1 MPMYNLL
8 ECTGKYSLA
17 SGSLWN
23 YYKDENDDDDDLDD
37 NASEDKSFK
46 TKIIGKTEVRP
57 SQPPVLQRSQ
67 ESQRKSGN
75 LLEDQGK
82 SGKLEIFWKKSRKIQ
97 WKKSFIHAIF

>member
-1 MPMYNLL
+1 MILQINFKSPTLKKNYLSNL
-8 ECTGKYSLA
+8 
-17 SGSLWN
+17 
-23 YYKDENDDDDDLDD
+23 
-37 NASEDKSFK
+37 
-46 TKIIGKTEVRP
+46 P
-57 SQPPVLQRSQ
+57 SAGFPLGQ